1 MADWSGR
8 LTKSP
13 ALISCVDRGQSA
25 MARRAR
31 RVFGI
36 SRPFAPGAGA
46 PWAHHPPRPSLGA
59 RYRTRVPDW
68 PAVEKG
74 GRWLAVV
81 GDLLPPPPPPFDS
94 TAVPVARL
102 DERRPKFDG
111 PPKLASALPPTA
123 RPAPPRPLDR
133 RPSHPHQHPL
143 PPSNAPPRWP
153 LPCSSPGWPG
163 PATSTRSSLARA
175 SSCLCSRTE
184 VSRRGSAAATR
195 AAAACPNPPSSPTR
209 PTAG

>member
-81 GDLLPPPPPPFDS
+81 GDLLPPPS
-94 TAVPVARL
+94 SLRL
-102 DERRPKFDG
+102 DCCTSCAPRRTTTQVRRP
-111 PPKLASALPPTA
+111 AQTRICTSANRRQP
-123 RPAPPRPLDR
+123 PAPPRLARLTDDR
-133 RPSHPHQHPL
+133 HTLTSTPF
-143 PPSNAPPRWP
+143 PPRT
-153 LPCSSPGWPG
+153 LPQDGLCPAQVPGG
-163 PATSTRSSLARA
+163 PAQLPQQGRPLREPARA
-175 SSCLCSRTE
+175 Y
-184 VSRRGSAAATR
+184 VQGRR
-195 AAAACPNPPSSPTR
+195 
-209 PTAG
+209 